1 MTIEKNM
8 INHKATRHGK
18 TPAIDNSSIKQ
29 VKLFST
35 NCAGLVNGKVDS
47 LKNEVKQSGAT
58 IVTLQE
64 THFLRKGRLVL
75 NNMVVFEAI
84 GSRKGGGTLCA
95 INE

>member
-8 INHKATRHGK
+8 NKHKVTRHGK
-18 TPAIDNSSIKQ
+18 TPAMDDSPIKP

-47 LKNEVKQSGAT
+47 LKDKVKQSGAT

-64 THFLRKGRLVL
+64 KG
-75 NNMVVFEAI
+75 
-84 GSRKGGGTLCA
+84 KTCA
-95 INE
+95 